1 MPSANRVLLM
11 NSTTAKSSSEHIVRT
26 MVATDTITVSS
37 TAFATSITT
46 GYFDIGELKTKE
58 NHTHIIA
65 NVSHATID
73 PLSLLEEGCYV
84 PSEEWY
90 DSSFGVKL
98 AVPEWEAIITAIVLS
113 VIIVL
118 TIIGNILVILSVF
131 TYKPLRI
138 VQNFFIVSLAVAD
151 LTVAL
156 LVLPFNVAYLIL
168 GRWEF
173 GIYLCKMWLTC
184 DVMCCTSSILNLCA
198 IALDRYW
205 AITDPINYAQKR
217 TVERVLLLI
226 AGVWILSLLIS
237 SPPLV
242 GWNDWP
248 EEFTSATPCELNS
261 DPGYVIYS
269 SLGSFFIPLI
279 IMATVYI
286 EIFIATRR
294 RLRER
299 AQAAKI
305 NTVATHSAS
314 ADVATTAMSSN
325 DNGSRTCAILTICYS
340 TICCCRN
347 ASHFSSTPMI
357 QNDQDS
363 ISSES
368 RANNENPTIQTPEHR
383 TVIVT
388 QRKKTRRSKIKDSI
402 KHGKSKARK
411 NQIIKSG
418 DSTKIKDSTEADKD
432 GNEIAAC
439 DNNDENMSL
448 KVTPPQSSIGASSQ
462 VAHQQKKTGGVHQ
475 FIEEKQKISLSKERR
490 AARTLGII
498 MGVFVICWLP
508 FFLMYV
514 ILPFCSTCCP
524 TAKFKNFITWL
535 GYINSVL
542 NPIIYTIFNLDYR
555 RAFKRLLVIKQLFY
569 FFIYKENKVKTNTY
583 SGIKIKLD
591 YSLNGNSYLTR
602 KLTLRE
608 ICEKY
613 LKFLFVHSYKKDR
626 IKYCLLFHVF
636 NIDRILKTALIYI
649 IYFLLEKLIFSE
661 VSFPF
666 YSFLCSKYIL
676 FQIHPFQIHQI
687 NKIIYN
693 P

>member
-1 MPSANRVLLM
+1 MTPADQTMLTSPTTVAATSNTSAVPITSASISSVLSTGVTTSTTLDNVSSIYVGIIGG
-11 NSTTAKSSSEHIVRT
+11 NSTAYDVTSLAESGC
-26 MVATDTITVSS
+26 VAQ
-37 TAFATSITT
+37 
-46 GYFDIGELKTKE
+46 E
-58 NHTHIIA
+58 
-65 NVSHATID
+65 
-73 PLSLLEEGCYV
+73 
-84 PSEEWY
+84 EEWH
-90 DSSFGVKL
+90 DSYFGVKL
-98 AVPEWEAIITAIVLS
+98 AVPEWEAILTAIVLS
-113 VIIVL
+113 IIIVL

-156 LVLPFNVAYLIL
+156 LVLPFNVAYSIL

-217 TVERVLLLI
+217 TVGRVLLLI

-279 IMATVYI
+279 IMTLVYI
-286 EIFIATRR
+286 EIFVATRR

-305 NTVATHSAS
+305 NTIAARSLS
-314 ADVATTAMSSN
+314 ADVASTTVTAN
-325 DNGSRTCAILTICYS
+325 QTGNGTISILCYS
-340 TICCCRN
+340 VICCCRN
-347 ASHFSSTPMI
+347 STPFSTTPMI
-357 QNDQDS
+357 QNDQES
-363 ISSES
+363 ESSETN
-368 RANNENPTIQTPEHR
+368 ANNESTRVQNQTDTKPT
-383 TVIVT
+383 VAS
-388 QRKKTRRSKIKDSI
+388 QRKRTRRAKIKDSI
-402 KHGKSKARK
+402 KHGKLKARSGHTFNDHPEVQK
-411 NQIIKSG
+411 SKEIGSGAESLLLTPNTKGTENENQEI
-418 DSTKIKDSTEADKD
+418 STESGSDAKD
-432 GNEIAAC
+432 CMQVCGSRNDANEISAG
-439 DNNDENMSL
+439 DGEEENVSL
-448 KVTPPQSSIGASSQ
+448 KITPPQSSVGATSLQ
-462 VAHQQKKTGGVHQ
+462 TVPLQKKPGGVYQ

-524 TAKFKNFITWL
+524 TVKFKNFITWL

-555 RAFKRLLVIKQLFY
+555 RAFKRLLGM
-569 FFIYKENKVKTNTY
+569 N
-583 SGIKIKLD
+583 
-591 YSLNGNSYLTR
+591 
-602 KLTLRE
+602 
-608 ICEKY
+608 
-613 LKFLFVHSYKKDR
+613 
-626 IKYCLLFHVF
+626 
-636 NIDRILKTALIYI
+636 
-649 IYFLLEKLIFSE
+649 
-661 VSFPF
+661 
-666 YSFLCSKYIL
+666 
-676 FQIHPFQIHQI
+676 
-687 NKIIYN
+687 
-693 P
+693 